1 MKAAYICRACERK
14 LKAPPVAQANR
25 CLVKQPARWF
35 TNETAVRSRGNSG
48 GLTHSHGERSRF
60 DGADSGLF
68 VAPTEAKQSQRSQT
82 GNGEPGRLIDNS
94 EVLKAL
100 QGPPVSGSQTPNT
113 TRHAATKSRPKR
125 APNQTKLPYRT
136 TKSGAI
142 FRRQDHKA
150 IKEKK
155 RMIREIQWAQ
165 VKKSVQDQPRT
176 DFLRNRKAFVYWKKH
191 FVRLHHQK
199 SNPRRP
205 SWFKTGA
212 WLWNLKSLQ
221 DMRGAWEALDVHTRE
236 ETWPGLM
243 LSTLFSRPDQ
253 AHHVLHATLD
263 PLPPSYAVQDAF
275 SVIVTILSEK
285 QPGDHLGRLLHQRQ
299 TEISELVQKL
309 LGVASDSYQPFT
321 QASLGIF
328 AKRSS
333 NFHVKITY
341 DELKAANIS
350 LSHNT
355 SLQYASKLAAHTDSD
370 GDRYKKASLSILLD
384 AADNGLD
391 LNSPKVAPSIS
402 KLLRCGHLKGRQDEF
417 SPDAALHDL
426 IERGFLPN
434 TAHTNSLLG
443 TLCRRGQVDEAMKL
457 ARLFIQNGIDLGTR
471 FYHEL
476 FSAVRDGHR
485 SEYFGEVLELMKSA
499 GMKEE
504 MILDKILSAVY
515 SFCANEFRAKKYSPV
530 QEMQPFLHMLRLYE
544 KKFPLGPLQRLIP
557 ESLPL
562 LLIPKAETSD
572 PNVSNTW
579 DYERTVLAIAGK
591 YVSDMSEKP
600 LHPNMDTI
608 GIMFKAY
615 ILSSWRQPY
624 ELLALYQHFK
634 EMLESGDN
642 FARALVSRQQS
653 RVHNS
658 FLYAM
663 LSHQGLVRPA
673 LQVFGDMLHDELW
686 EPNADGSTSAS
697 QRTPCHPEPSIYTY
711 GVLLDGLSRRKE
723 MTMMNQIMKI
733 MEENHLKPNLV
744 TMNTHIKSQAMAQN
758 ASTVVKLMQSLE
770 ARGFQPDQF
779 TLDAFGKLHDKHKK
793 RALRMMQRIID
804 AKSKLLEQQ
813 EISQEPSAA

>member
-1 MKAAYICRACERK
+1 MKTAYICRACERK
-14 LKAPPVAQANR
+14 LAASPVAQVNR

-35 TNETAVRSRGNSG
+35 TNNTAIPSSREDAG
-48 GLTHSHGERSRF
+48 GWAQSHGERKRF
-60 DGADSGLF
+60 DGADSGVF
-68 VAPTEAKQSQRSQT
+68 VASKRDKQSQRSQT
-82 GNGEPGRLIDNS
+82 GNRERGRLIDNS

-100 QGPPVSGSQTPNT
+100 QGSSISGPEIPNT
-113 TRHAATKSRPKR
+113 NRHGATKSRPKR
-125 APNQTKLPYRT
+125 APAQTRLPYRR

-165 VKKSVQDQPRT
+165 IKKSIQNQPRS

-191 FVRLHHQK
+191 FVRLHHWK

-205 SWFKTGA
+205 AWFKTGA
-212 WLWNLKSLQ
+212 WLWNLKNLQ
-221 DMRGAWEALDVHTRE
+221 DMQRAWEALDVHTRE

-253 AHHVLHATLD
+253 VHRVLYATLD

-285 QPGDHLGRLLHQRQ
+285 QSGDLLLHQRQ

-309 LGVASDSYQPFT
+309 LGLASDSYQPFT

-341 DELKAANIS
+341 DALKAANVS

-355 SLQYASKLAAHTDSD
+355 SLQYASKLAAYTDSD
-370 GDRYKKASLSILLD
+370 GDKYKKDSLSILLD

-402 KLLRCGHLKGRQDEF
+402 KLLRCGHSKGRQDEF

-443 TLCRRGQVDEAMKL
+443 TLCRRGQVDEAVKL

-504 MILDKILSAVY
+504 MVLDKILSAVY
-515 SFCANEFRAKKYSPV
+515 SFCANEYRAKKYSPV

-562 LLIPKAETSD
+562 LLMPKSEASD
-572 PNVSNTW
+572 PKVSSVW

-600 LHPNMDTI
+600 LHPSMDTI

-634 EMLESGDN
+634 EMLESGDS
-642 FARALVSRQQS
+642 FARALVSRQKS

-711 GVLLDGLSRRKE
+711 GVLLEGLSRRKE

-758 ASTVVKLMQSLE
+758 VSTVVTLMQSLE
-770 ARGFQPDQF
+770 ARGFEPDQF

-804 AKSKLLEQQ
+804 AKSKLLRQQ
-813 EISQEPSAA
+813 EISQEPATP